1 MSNIF
6 EKIGRLFPKK
16 LIKSLADMLDMAGML
31 ERAADM
37 LGKVLLVGIVLAL
50 VSFPILILTENLV
63 ILYNETNMLLNI
75 VATLVIVLVYLIV
88 CLLAVSVA
96 FYAYLLV
103 MMDRRK
109 RQLEEVLP
117 DFLQLAAANV
127 RAGLPI
133 EQALWRAATPEFG
146 VLSTEVQI
154 SVKKTFS
161 GEPISNSLD
170 YLAGRFNSKYL
181 KRTISILKFG
191 ISSGG
196 EIGEILERTGSDM
209 RKMQMLYKEAGS
221 SMVMYIIFI
230 SFAALI
236 GAPLLFA
243 ISHKLI
249 ATLSAVWANI
259 PATTSMSSFGA
270 IAFSPPEI
278 TPAEFQLFSYV
289 AITVITMFASFILA
303 VVKTGSVKEGIR
315 SLPLFVVAGWF
326 FVWLFM
332 MFVNLLF
339 TNLFI

>member
-1 MSNIF
+1 MNNYF

-16 LIKSLADMLDMAGML
+16 FIKSLANMLDMAGML
-31 ERAADM
+31 ERAGETI
-37 LGKVLLVGIVLAL
+37 GKLLIGGVILAL
-50 VSFPILILTENLV
+50 ISFPLLILTENLV
-63 ILYNETNMLLNI
+63 IIYSETNMLLNV
-75 VATLVIVLVYLIV
+75 VATLVIVLVYLLV
-88 CLLAVSVA
+88 CLVAVSVA

-109 RQLEEVLP
+109 RELEEVLP

-146 VLSTEVQI
+146 VLSKEVQI

-181 KRTISILKFG
+181 KRTTSILKFG

-196 EIGEILERTGSDM
+196 EIGEILERTGADM
-209 RKMQMLYKEAGS
+209 RKMQMLYKEASS
-221 SMVMYIIFI
+221 SMIMYVIFI

-259 PATTSMSSFGA
+259 PATTSMSTFGA

-289 AITVITMFASFILA
+289 AITVITIFASFILA
-303 VVKTGSVKEGIR
+303 VVKTGSVKEGLR

>member
-1 MSNIF
+1 MNTIF
-6 EKIGRLFPKK
+6 DKVGHLLPKK
-16 LIKSLADMLDMAGML
+16 FIKDVTNMLDMAGLL
-31 ERAADM
+31 ERTSTM
-37 LGKVLLVGIVLAL
+37 LGKVLLGGIIFAL
-50 VSFPILILTENLV
+50 ISFPLLILTENLV
-63 ILYNETNMLLNI
+63 ILYHETNMLLNI
-75 VATLVIVLVYLIV
+75 VATFVIVIAYLLICMV
-88 CLLAVSVA
+88 GVFIA

-133 EQALWRAATPEFG
+133 EQALWRASTPEFG
-146 VLSTEVQI
+146 ILSTEVQI

-196 EIGEILERTGSDM
+196 EIGEILERTGADM
-209 RKMQMLYKEAGS
+209 RRMQMLYKEASS
-221 SMVMYIIFI
+221 SMVMYTIFI
-230 SFAALI
+230 AFAALI

-259 PATTSMSSFGA
+259 PASTNMSSFGA
-270 IAFSPPEI
+270 ISFSPPEI
-278 TPAEFQLFSYV
+278 QPAEFQLFAYV
-289 AITVITMFASFILA
+289 AITLITVFASFILA
-303 VVKTGSVKEGIR
+303 VVRTGSVKEGIR
-315 SLPLFVVAGWF
+315 NLPIFVVAGWI
-326 FVWLFM
+326 FM
-332 MFVNLLF
+332 WIFMGLINLLF
-339 TNLFI
+339 SNLFI